1 MYTHKPNY
9 LFSKVDW
16 FSVKEHQKNE
26 MLEEIKNYNANK
38 LLNTPIDDLA
48 EYFKKKYWIDVPIL
62 HEDKIVA
69 DQREV
74 QVDVSRDPMRF
85 IRDRSKPFHIQ
96 GTEIEIIIPFEG
108 DAEAFNIQL
117 STFTLSPPNAEI
129 KGNTI
134 IVRIQG
140 VDLTTENV
148 KSQIDRTIS
157 DIKSYLENLRCDV
170 EQFNDSLYS
179 IARSAIEQRREKLL
193 KDQSLVAGLGFP
205 LKERADAT
213 KTYVAPE
220 VRRKIMPS
228 PPVASSDPY
237 KPEPVLDLE
246 HYEHILNV
254 IENMALVMERSPS
267 AFVDMD
273 EESLRTHFL
282 VQLNGHFEG
291 SATGETFN
299 YMGKTDILIRV
310 NGKNIFIAE
319 CKFWGGPKKLTETI
333 DQILSYS
340 SWRDTKVAI
349 IIFNKNKNFSAVL
362 DAIPN
367 TIEKH
372 PNYKRSI
379 SQVSDT
385 RFRYVMSHRNDPSR
399 EMLLTV
405 LVFDV
410 PKQP

>member
-1 MYTHKPNY
+1 MYRREPNY

-16 FSVKEHQKNE
+16 FSVKEHKKNE
-26 MLEEIKNYNANK
+26 MFEEIKNYNGNK
-38 LLNTPIDDLA
+38 LLNTPLDDLA

-74 QVDVSRDPMRF
+74 QIDVSHDPMRF
-85 IRDRSKPFHIQ
+85 ISDRSRSFYIP
-96 GTEIEIIIPFEG
+96 GTEIEIVIPFEG
-108 DAEAFNIQL
+108 DAEAFNIQP
-117 STFTLSPPNAEI
+117 STYTLSPPNAEI
-129 KGNTI
+129 KGDTI

-140 VDLTTENV
+140 VDLTTERV
-148 KSQIDRTIS
+148 KSQIDRIIS
-157 DIKSYLENLRCDV
+157 DIKSYLENLRRDV
-170 EQFNDSLYS
+170 KQFNDSLFS
-179 IARSAIEQRREKLL
+179 LARSVIEQRRKKLL

-205 LKERADAT
+205 LKERADAN

-220 VRRKIMPS
+220 VRRKIIPS

-237 KPEPVLDLE
+237 KPEPVLDME

-267 AFVDMD
+267 AFIDMD

-310 NGKNIFIAE
+310 DGKNIFVAE

-340 SWRDTKVAI
+340 SWRDTKVAVI
-349 IIFNKNKNFSAVL
+349 MFNKNKNFSAVL
-362 DAIPN
+362 GAIPP

-372 PNYKRSI
+372 SNYKRSI
-379 SQVSDT
+379 SQVSET

-399 EMLLTV
+399 EILLTV
-405 LVFDV
+405 LAFDV

>member
-1 MYTHKPNY
+1 TNMYTHKPNY

-85 IRDRSKPFHIQ
+85 IRDRSKPFYIQ

-108 DAEAFNIQL
+108 DAEAFNIQP

-170 EQFNDSLYS
+170 KQFNDSLYS

-220 VRRKIMPS
+220 VRRKIIPS

-310 NGKNIFIAE
+310 NGKNIFIA
-319 CKFWGGPKKLTETI
+319 
-333 DQILSYS
+333 
-340 SWRDTKVAI
+340 
-349 IIFNKNKNFSAVL
+349 
-362 DAIPN
+362 
-367 TIEKH
+367 
-372 PNYKRSI
+372 
-379 SQVSDT
+379 
-385 RFRYVMSHRNDPSR
+385 
-399 EMLLTV
+399 
-405 LVFDV
+405 
-410 PKQP
+410 